1 VLFFRSAGLTMSS
14 DLKAALRY
22 VWLVVSLV
30 TGCAVLA
37 PFVCPPAT
45 LHSLFPACLARV
57 KYHTECPLCGM
68 TTAFISLACGRWRQA
83 QAANSGAIPLF
94 LIWTVNLVVALYY
107 WLSAVGRTLAAWTAG
122 GPDSKGETSWKC

>member
-1 VLFFRSAGLTMSS
+1 MPS

-30 TGCAVLA
+30 TGCAILA
-37 PFVCPPAT
+37 PFVVAPAT
-45 LHSLFPACLARV
+45 LHSLFPACVSRV

-68 TTAFISLACGRWRQA
+68 TTAFIYLAGGRWREA

-94 LIWTVNLVVALYY
+94 LAWLVNLVVALDY
-107 WLSAVGRTLAAWTAG
+107 WLPVAGRALTAWTAR
-122 GPDSKGETSWKC
+122 GPGAKGETSWKC